1 MSHIVFESV
10 NMGLFLKYILEGG
23 YEVDIDFSKEI
34 LMNHNGKDIDFS
46 FSEFQ
51 ARRENAA
58 KEKNNGRIRC
68 PMESKGKLLQKGG
81 LFSSDQWIVVHI
93 VLTNIGLF
101 VFDAEKLAS
110 EAPQFVGI
118 HELSIKKSSEKVA
131 TLSYILEVYAMGK
144 LRWTISCTTGQSCQ
158 IWETKI
164 TEMIKEYS
172 MMQGKILMPELF

>member
-1 MSHIVFESV
+1 
-10 NMGLFLKYILEGG
+10 MGLFLKYILEGG

-81 LFSSDQWIVVHI
+81 LFS
-93 VLTNIGLF
+93 
-101 VFDAEKLAS
+101 
-110 EAPQFVGI
+110 
-118 HELSIKKSSEKVA
+118 
-131 TLSYILEVYAMGK
+131 
-144 LRWTISCTTGQSCQ
+144 
-158 IWETKI
+158 
-164 TEMIKEYS
+164 
-172 MMQGKILMPELF
+172 